1 MKTPKLLHETK
12 THVRKFLF
20 GALNKEFLIF
30 LFFLLVSG
38 SYWLLLA
45 LNETMEREV
54 CVPVRLVDVP
64 KNVIVTTDIQDTI
77 RVTVRDKGYT
87 VGAYFWTGKLSPIEV
102 SFADYAKANG
112 MGQVSS
118 AELLKM
124 VRQEL
129 YSSTKI
135 VQVKPDRLDFY
146 YNYGQKRRMPVRLYG
161 RILPGQSY
169 YLARTVFRPDSVDVY
184 ASREALDTIKC
195 VYTEWQDIRNVTDTI
210 HRKVEL
216 RRIKG
221 AKCVPTS
228 IRMSVFPDVLTEET
242 VEVPVVAVNMPEG
255 KVLRTFPSRV
265 TVRFVVGASMF
276 RMVNTSKFYVV
287 ADYNELM
294 EHPSDKC
301 NLSIRTVPYGV
312 RKARLVTPQVDY
324 LIEQQNDN
332 EDSNNR
338 RNR

>member
-1 MKTPKLLHETK
+1 MKDPKLLHETK
-12 THVRKFLF
+12 TNVRKFLF

-30 LFFLLVSG
+30 LFFLLASG

-45 LNETMEREV
+45 LNETIEREV
-54 CVPVRLVDVP
+54 CVPVRLVGVP
-64 KNVIVTTDIQDTI
+64 KNVIVTTDIQDTV

-87 VGAYFWTGKLSPIEV
+87 VAAYFYTTKISPVEV
-102 SFADYAKANG
+102 AFADYAKQNG
-112 MGQVSS
+112 TGVVSQS
-118 AELLKM
+118 ELLKLL
-124 VRQEL
+124 RQEF
-129 YSSTKI
+129 YGSTKI
-135 VQVKPDRLDFY
+135 VQVKPERLDFF
-146 YNYGQKRRMPVRLYG
+146 YNYGEKRRVPVRLSG

-184 ASREALDTIKC
+184 ASHEALDTIKC

-210 HRKVEL
+210 HRKVSL
-216 RRIKG
+216 RRLRG
-221 AKCVPTS
+221 AKGVPS
-228 IRMSVFPDVLTEET
+228 VIRMSVFPDVLTEESA
-242 VEVPVVAVNMPEG
+242 EVPVVAVNMPEG

-265 TVRFVVGASMF
+265 TVKFVVGASMF

-301 NLSIRTVPYGV
+301 NLIIRTVPYGV

-324 LIEQQNDN
+324 LIEQQYDN
-332 EDSNNR
+332 EDSDNR